1 MSAFA
6 KNSRGVTLVELLVA
20 IGIFTI
26 ISMGAGWILIQ
37 SIRHNAIIFE
47 QLSSQSESRKAV
59 QHVIDVVRKAEL
71 SSVGSYPIASASS
84 TELILYANVDAD
96 SLRERVRFWLDGTTL
111 KQGVLKPSGNPI
123 SYTGTEYVVELAH
136 YITNSAQSIP
146 TFVYYD
152 ELYTGSQNPLA
163 SPVTVTDIRLVKVQ
177 LNLEKDANKSP
188 VPLHVESVV
197 EIRNLKSN

>member
-37 SIRHNAIIFE
+37 SIRHNGIIFE
-47 QLSSQSESRKAV
+47 QLSSQSEGRKAV